1 MLRTNISMGPAP
13 IGVKTIRFGS
23 FANSAAAN
31 SSLDKPLAAVVLF
44 REVVED

>member
-1 MLRTNISMGPAP
+1 MSIGPAP
-13 IGVKTIRFGS
+13 TGVNTIRFGS
-23 FANSAAAN
+23 LANLAAAN